1 MFKQSVI
8 RTLTSALVATC
19 LSVAA
24 SAASASTTSAVT
36 LSPNILF
43 LLGVGGVSVVNS
55 GTVGTYTQTGAL
67 GAQTG
72 TFAAPIASLS
82 VTPSDTVLTWS
93 SAAKLDFFNAAQN
106 ATLTFSGLVFDSAS
120 SVIKADLHFVNGVTS
135 AVFDFPGSVVFSV
148 GAFDAS
154 PATLLNGGTV
164 TAAISLS
171 KSGLSNAVAQ
181 LGTTFPGATDILA
194 GTVSFTSTAPTTVP
208 EPTTTLSFL
217 VGAGL
222 MGTMLARRRAAK

>member
-67 GAQTG
+67 G
-72 TFAAPIASLS
+72 
-82 VTPSDTVLTWS
+82 VLTWS